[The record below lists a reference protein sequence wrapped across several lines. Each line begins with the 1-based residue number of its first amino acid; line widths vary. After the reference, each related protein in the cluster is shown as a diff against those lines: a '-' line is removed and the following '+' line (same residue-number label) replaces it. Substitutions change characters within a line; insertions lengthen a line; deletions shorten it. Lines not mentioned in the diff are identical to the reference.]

1 MTKRVAL
8 YARVSTVRQADNDVS
23 LPDQTAQAETYCK
36 AKGWHLVETYVDA
49 GASARDDN
57 RPEFR
62 RMLKEACVDPS
73 PYDVVLVHSQ
83 SRFFRDST
91 GYHINKHKLGKHG
104 VVLASIT
111 QNIDDTPEGEML
123 GSILAAVDSH
133 QSAET
138 SKHVKRSMI
147 ENARQGFWNGSKPP
161 MGYQT
166 KVAEVRG
173 TKEKKVLEI
182 EPKGA
187 ELVKLIFN
195 LYEKGDGNSGP
206 MGIKRIVTYLNT
218 RNYKTPEGNAFHV
231 GFVGAVLRR
240 ETYSGTHHFNQRDSK
255 TKKEKPREEWVA
267 MKVPAIISKA
277 QFDRVQATLSKRI
290 PKKTPPRQTTSE
302 VLLTGLARCES
313 CGSKMMLRTGKGG
326 AYRYYTCS
334 SKARTGTCK
343 TKEAKPVT
351 VPLPKLDALVT
362 EAISDKV
369 LTPDHLR
376 PLLREVIAK
385 TRSAQSESRHT
396 ILMLKKERK
405 ATDKKLDN
413 LMDAIADGLV
423 DDSQAF
429 RAKVKELQNRHGELT
444 RLISV
449 EERKV
454 SLPPQALSNAQIDR
468 FGTALKQMLTDGPIA
483 FRKAYLGLIVDEIIV
498 SREQVTI
505 TGSKAALAAAAI
517 HGQSASQEEVRTFER
532 EWRTGEDSNPRPP
545 DS

>member
-1 MTKRVAL
+1 MISNPTGKRVAL
-8 YARVSTVRQADNDVS
+8 YARVSTTRQADNDVS
-23 LPDQTAQAETYCK
+23 LPDQIAQAEAYCK
-36 AKGWHLVETYVDA
+36 AKGWVLVAQYVDA

-91 GYHINKHKLGKHG
+91 GYHVNKHKLGKHG
-104 VVLASIT
+104 ITLASIT
-111 QNIDDTPEGEML
+111 QNIGDGADGELM
-123 GSILAAVDSH
+123 GSMIAAFDAH

-147 ENARQGFWNGSKPP
+147 ENARQGFWNGAKPP

-166 KVAEVRG
+166 RVAELRG
-173 TKEKKVLEI
+173 AKEKKVLEI

-187 ELVKLIFN
+187 ELVKLIFK
-195 LYEKGDGNSGP
+195 LYEQGDGNSGP
-206 MGIKRIVTYLNT
+206 LGIKRIVEYLNT
-218 RNYKTPEGNAFHV
+218 RDYKTPEGNAFHV
-231 GFVGAVLRR
+231 SFVGSVLRK
-240 ETYSGTHHFNQRDSK
+240 ETYAGTHYFNRTDTK
-255 TKKEKPREEWVA
+255 TKKEKPREEWVE

-277 QFDRVQATLSKRI
+277 QFDRVQATLSKRS
-290 PKKTPPRQTTSE
+290 PKKTPPRQITSE

-313 CGSKMMLRTGKGG
+313 CGAKMMLRTGKGG

-334 SKARTGTCK
+334 AKALKGTCK
-343 TKEAKPVT
+343 AQNTKPVT
-351 VPLPKLDALVT
+351 VPMPKLDGLVT
-362 EAISDKV
+362 EAIADSL
-369 LTPDHLR
+369 LTADRLR
-376 PLLREVIAK
+376 PLLREVMAK
-385 TRSAQSESRHT
+385 TRSAQTESRHT
-396 ILMLKKERK
+396 ILMLKKEMR
-405 ATDKKLDN
+405 ATDKKLGN

-423 DDSQAF
+423 DDSHAF
-429 RAKVKELQNRHGELT
+429 RAKLKEHQNRRSELI
-444 RLISV
+444 RLIAQ

-468 FGTALKQMLTDGPIA
+468 FGAALKQMLTDGPMA

-505 TGSKAALAAAAI
+505 TGSKAALAAAAM

-532 EWRTGEDSNPRPP
+532 EWRT
-545 DS
+545 